1 MKNVF
6 ISDISAGE
14 VIENI
19 ILGVGRIDELKDKN
33 GNTYADVEFVDKSGK
48 LKGKIWSE
56 RLDRIESA
64 SRIPG
69 SIVKVSGVVSE
80 FRGEKQM
87 VVHEMF
93 LEDKESYS
101 ISDFVV
107 TAKKDIDDMWMVL
120 LDYIDKV
127 EDPEI
132 KKLLDETIDKYGK
145 ELKTSP
151 AYVGG
156 LLDHMLEMFGLAEK
170 LLETYTEA
178 NYDII
183 TAGIIFHDL
192 GKSQELELDGFT
204 IKRTIKGRLIGHLIL
219 SLEIFLEL
227 AKDLEE
233 VKRMKIEHLILSHHG
248 ILEYGSPIVPKTLEA
263 IILHKIDDASGTIRQ
278 YKRLIDESEDG
289 ADFSNRDW
297 AIGTDIYLN

>member
-151 AYVGG
+151 A
-156 LLDHMLEMFGLAEK
+156 AE
-170 LLETYTEA
+170 
-178 NYDII
+178 
-183 TAGIIFHDL
+183 
-192 GKSQELELDGFT
+192 
-204 IKRTIKGRLIGHLIL
+204 RL
-219 SLEIFLEL
+219 
-227 AKDLEE
+227 
-233 VKRMKIEHLILSHHG
+233 HG
-248 ILEYGSPIVPKTLEA
+248 
-263 IILHKIDDASGTIRQ
+263 
-278 YKRLIDESEDG
+278 
-289 ADFSNRDW
+289 
-297 AIGTDIYLN
+297 DIYRGKL